1 MAKFVFLSQKSRERY
16 LRIINPVGRLMA
28 RLKIH
33 PNILSFAGLILSAL
47 AGLGYSIG
55 SFFWGAWVV
64 VLAGT
69 CDALDGQLAR
79 QTEKESPFGA
89 FLDSTLDRFGE
100 VFIFLGL
107 AWHFSGGTRLFQ
119 ATTGNTT
126 DFQSP
131 LAVALIILA
140 IAGSF
145 MVSYTRAR
153 AEGLGVDC
161 KAGWMQRPERF
172 VLLIIGS
179 LLASLPWVGPVVMK
193 VTLLVLALLSNF
205 TAIQRMIYVK
215 KELSKVTLNV

>member
-100 VFIFLGL
+100 VFI
-107 AWHFSGGTRLFQ
+107 
-119 ATTGNTT
+119 
-126 DFQSP
+126 
-131 LAVALIILA
+131 
-140 IAGSF
+140 
-145 MVSYTRAR
+145 
-153 AEGLGVDC
+153 
-161 KAGWMQRPERF
+161 
-172 VLLIIGS
+172 
-179 LLASLPWVGPVVMK
+179 
-193 VTLLVLALLSNF
+193 
-205 TAIQRMIYVK
+205 
-215 KELSKVTLNV
+215 

>member
-1 MAKFVFLSQKSRERY
+1 MTHFVFLSDRNRERY
-16 LRIINPVGRLMA
+16 LQIITPVGRLMA
-28 RLKIH
+28 RLRIH
-33 PNILSFAGLILSAL
+33 PNILSLLGLILSAL
-47 AGLGYSIG
+47 AGLVYSTG

-100 VFIFLGL
+100 VLIFLGL
-107 AWHFSGGTRLFQ
+107 AWHFSGGADIFEVTVESSTHSERPF
-119 ATTGNTT
+119 
-126 DFQSP
+126 
-131 LAVALIILA
+131 AVALIILVV
-140 IAGSF
+140 AGAF

-161 KAGWMQRPERF
+161 KVGWMQRPERF

-179 LLASLPWVGPVVMK
+179 LLAALPVVGPAVMT
-193 VTLLVLALLSNF
+193 VTLLLLALLSNF
-205 TAIQRMIYVK
+205 TAIQRMAFVK
-215 KELSKVTLNV
+215 RELSKKTADA